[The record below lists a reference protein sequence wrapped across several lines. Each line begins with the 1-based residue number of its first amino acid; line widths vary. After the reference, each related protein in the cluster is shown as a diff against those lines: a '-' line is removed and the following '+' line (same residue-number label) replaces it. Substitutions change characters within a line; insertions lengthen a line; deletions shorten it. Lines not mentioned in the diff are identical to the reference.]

1 MEIRHLIIGLMT
13 LLMIC
18 ACPSHSQESS
28 EESQMSKSI
37 ALPEPAK
44 TGSMSLEEALSLRR
58 SRRDLAPGPV
68 TLQQVSQI
76 LWAAQGITAKGKY
89 RTAPS
94 AGALYPIEIYLA
106 AENVDA
112 LEPGLYHY
120 TPQGHS
126 LTLHAKGSLANKIAQ
141 AALGQGSLTRA
152 SATVIITA
160 VMERT
165 SKKYGERTDRYVAEE
180 VGAIAQNIYLQVES
194 LGLATVLIGAF
205 SDDEVQDA
213 IGISETPLAIM
224 PVGRRAE

>member
-1 MEIRHLIIGLMT
+1 MNAGHLIIGMIAG
-13 LLMIC
+13 LLIGV
-18 ACPSHSQESS
+18 CPGNSQDSTEDSP
-28 EESQMSKSI
+28 MSRSI
-37 ALPEPAK
+37 SLPEPAK

-58 SRRDLAPGPV
+58 SRRYLTPGLI

-106 AENVDA
+106 AENVGD

-120 TPQGHS
+120 VPQSHS
-126 LTLHAKGSLANKIAQ
+126 LSQCLKGSLAKKVTQ
-141 AALGQGSLTRA
+141 AALGQGSVTRA
-152 SATVIITA
+152 SAIVIITA

-165 SKKYGERTDRYVAEE
+165 SQKYGERTERYVAEE

-205 SDDEVQDA
+205 VDEKVQSA
-213 IGISETPLAIM
+213 LEIKEMPLAIM
-224 PVGRRAE
+224 PIGRRSE